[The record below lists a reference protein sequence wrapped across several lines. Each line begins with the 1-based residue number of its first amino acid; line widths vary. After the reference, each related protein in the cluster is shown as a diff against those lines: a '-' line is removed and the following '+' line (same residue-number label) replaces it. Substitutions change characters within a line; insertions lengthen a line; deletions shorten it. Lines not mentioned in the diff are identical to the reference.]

1 MRPLLPIMNKLDELE
16 QKIENLKS
24 KIRAEKAPKIQ
35 AKGIRYGAIFNI
47 SIEIVAHLIAGV
59 VIGLM
64 LDKYFQTKNIF
75 LIICLIFSIIA
86 ACKNIMVGKNIL

>member
-1 MRPLLPIMNKLDELE
+1 MNKLDELE
-16 QKIENLKS
+16 QKIKNLQS
-24 KIRAEKAPKIQ
+24 KILAEKAPKIQ
-35 AKGIRYGAIFNI
+35 AKRIKYGSVFNV
-47 SIEIVAHLIAGV
+47 SIEIVAHLIVGV

-64 LDKYFQTKNIF
+64 LDKYFQTKNIS

>member
-1 MRPLLPIMNKLDELE
+1 MSKLDELE
-16 QKIENLKS
+16 QKIGKLKS
-24 KIRAEKAPKIQ
+24 KIKAEKALKTPT
-35 AKGIRYGAIFNI
+35 KGVRYGAVFNI

-59 VIGLM
+59 LVGIV

-86 ACKNIMVGKNIL
+86 ACKNIIAGKNIL

>member
-1 MRPLLPIMNKLDELE
+1 MSKLDELE
-16 QKIENLKS
+16 QKIKELKS
-24 KIRAEKAPKIQ
+24 KIQAEKAPKSSS
-35 AKGIRYGAIFNI
+35 KGLRYGAIFNI

-59 VIGLM
+59 VVGLM

-86 ACKNIMVGKNIL
+86 ACKNIIAGKNIL

>member
-1 MRPLLPIMNKLDELE
+1 MNKLDELE

-24 KIRAEKAPKIQ
+24 KIQADKAPKTPT
-35 AKGIRYGAIFNI
+35 KGVRYGAIFNI
-47 SIEIVAHLIAGV
+47 SIEIVAHLVAGV
-59 VIGLM
+59 VLGVG

-86 ACKNIMVGKNIL
+86 ACKNIIAGKNIL